1 MAFYISGFADEIDE
15 KIVNQ
20 FKHLNTLGI
29 EYFEVRGVD
38 GKNIADLNECEVKD
52 LKEKM
57 DEYHIKAS
65 SIGSPI
71 GKIGILDDFEEHLE
85 KFFKVIETAKY
96 IGAPFIRMFSFY
108 IPDGEKNKYRDTVF
122 RRLEKMTEIAKDKNV
137 ILLHENEKGIWGDT
151 AENCLEIFENIPA
164 KNLRAVFDPA
174 NFIQCGER
182 NIPACLELLKPY
194 VEYFHVKD
202 AKGEKVVCAGEGDAD
217 FPRLISI
224 LKGMG
229 KDMYLSLE
237 PHLCNFSGFANL
249 EKEGGLKLEEASGSV
264 TFTLAYNSLKELLK
278 GEI

>member
-20 FKHLNTLGI
+20 FEHLNKLGI

-38 GKNIADLNECEVKD
+38 GKNIADLDECEVKN

-57 DEYHIKAS
+57 DEFNIKAS

-71 GKIGILDDFEEHLE
+71 GKIGISDDFEEHLD
-85 KFFKVIETAKY
+85 KFARVIDTAKY
-96 IGAPFIRMFSFY
+96 IGAPYIRMFSFY
-108 IPDGEKNKYRDTVF
+108 IPNGEYNKYRDDVF
-122 RRLEKMTEIAKDKNV
+122 RRLEKMTRLAEEKNI
-137 ILLHENEKGIWGDT
+137 ILLHENEKDIWGEK
-151 AENCLEIFENIPA
+151 AENCLEIFENIPS

-174 NFIQCGER
+174 NFVQCGEKD
-182 NIPACLELLKPY
+182 IPACLELLKPY

-202 AKGEKVVCAGEGDAD
+202 AKGQKVVPAGKGDGE

-229 KDMYLSLE
+229 KDMCLSLE

-249 EKEGGLKLEEASGSV
+249 EKEGNLTLEEASGGEM
-264 TFTLAYNSLKELLK
+264 FTLAYNCLKELLNA
-278 GEI
+278 